1 MPVAGCR
8 KDVGNR
14 YLELATWECGMH
26 VHLTSFPWQRAEGGK
41 EGGGVGGQWGGG
53 GVARAGTNPGSDGR
67 ALSDQ
72 DGLDARALQGAGRR
86 GGSDQGRVED
96 RHC

>member
-1 MPVAGCR
+1 
-8 KDVGNR
+8 
-14 YLELATWECGMH
+14 MH
-26 VHLTSFPWQRAEGGK
+26 VHLTSFPWQRRAEGGK
-41 EGGGVGGQWGGG
+41 EGRGVVGRGGGGG